1 MPVNLLNR
9 RMDEMIREAI
19 NLLVQGINLSESE
32 MAECM
37 RELMEGKATN
47 AQIGAFLVALRI
59 KGETVGEITG
69 AAKVMREKA
78 ARINAPEGVVD
89 TCGTGGDMAQ
99 TFNISTT
106 AAIVVSACGVP
117 VAKHG
122 NRSVSSRSGSADVL
136 EALGVRIDLPPEK
149 VQECLFETGFGF
161 LFAPMFH
168 PAMKYAVGPRR
179 ELGIRTIFNILG
191 PITNP
196 AGAKRQTVGVFTDR
210 LTEPLARVLGNLGA
224 EDVMVFHG
232 EDGLD
237 ELTITDGSK
246 VSRFRNGI
254 IENLIIAPEDFGFNR
269 APVESIAGGDARE
282 NAGATM
288 VVLKGEAGPKR
299 DIVVMNAS
307 VTLVVSGRT
316 DDLKEASLI
325 AREVIDSGQALR
337 KLDEIVKTTQ
347 RLAS

>member
-1 MPVNLLNR
+1 
-9 RMDEMIREAI
+9 MIREAI
-19 NLLVQGINLSESE
+19 NLLVQGISLSESE

-37 RELMEGKATN
+37 REIMEGKATD

-59 KGETVGEITG
+59 KGETVEEITG

-78 ARINAPEGVVD
+78 ARISAPEGVVD

-106 AAIVVSACGVP
+106 AAIVVSACGIP

-161 LFAPMFH
+161 LFAPLFH

-237 ELTITDGSK
+237 EITITDGSK

-282 NAGATM
+282 NAEATM
-288 VVLKGEAGPKR
+288 IILKGNPGPKR

-307 VTLVVSGRT
+307 VTLMVSGRT
-316 DDLKEASLI
+316 DDIKEASLI
-325 AREVIDSGQALR
+325 AQEVIDSGKALR
-337 KLDEIVKTTQ
+337 KLDEIVRTTQ